1 MKAHLLQVA
10 TTPNRSFSVRKE
22 PIPNI
27 NNRWHCHKEV
37 ELVHFHRGSGTQFV
51 GDSIRR
57 FAAGDVVLIGANLPH
72 YWHYDEE
79 ENESCKDKSARLPY
93 ATVVHFTENFWGDS
107 FLGLPENKS
116 LKMVLDRAR
125 RGLFL
130 TGPIGQRLAQRMEAL
145 CHLEGTLRLMALME
159 CLLIA
164 SEADERNYL
173 SSLGFRYESSEV
185 ENERI
190 NAIYAYT
197 LSHFHDKIKLQEV
210 AAISGLVP
218 NSFCRYFKSRTGK
231 SYSQFLLEIRVGN
244 ACKLLI
250 NEKMSVKQVCYESGF
265 NNFTCFY
272 KKFKLITGKSPLMY
286 QRAHSIS
293 RPQRELAD
301 VVN

>member
-10 TTPNRSFSVRKE
+10 TAPNRSFSVRQE
-22 PIPNI
+22 SIPNI

-57 FAAGDVVLIGANLPH
+57 FKAGDVVLVGANLPH
-72 YWHYDEE
+72 YWHYDRD
-79 ENESCKDKSARLPY
+79 ENACNADKSERLPY

-107 FLGLPENKS
+107 FLCLPENKS
-116 LKMVLDRAR
+116 LKAALDKAK
-125 RGLFL
+125 RGLIL
-130 TGPIGQRLAQRMEAL
+130 TESIGQRVAKQMEIL
-145 CHLEGTLRLMALME
+145 CQVEGTFRLMALME

-164 SEADERNYL
+164 NESDERSYL

-190 NAIYAYT
+190 NRIYAYT
-197 LSHFHDKIKLQEV
+197 LSHFHDKIRLQDV
-210 AAISGLVP
+210 ASIAGLVP

-231 SYSQFLLEIRVGN
+231 SYSQFLLEIRIGN

-250 NEKMSVKQVCYESGF
+250 SELMSIKQICYESGF

-286 QRAHSIS
+286 QRAHSVS
-293 RPQRELAD
+293 SL
-301 VVN
+301 